1 MDLLQCM
8 HLAVLPTETKTQE
21 EGSSNPNAELKRW
34 IVELEA
40 LPMLHLTQSRYNY
53 EVFFG
58 SL

>member
-8 HLAVLPTETKTQE
+8 HLAVLTTETKTQE
-21 EGSSNPNAELKRW
+21 EESSNPNVELKW
-34 IVELEA
+34 WVAELEA
-40 LPMLHLTQSRYNY
+40 LPMLHLSQSQYNS